1 MLKRTNLVKSRFNL
15 KNFNSNFFPVAFM
28 SFFVFAQIFD
38 GVNAFGIKWVSGVL
52 LVILV
57 AFHALRSEKVITRN
71 WFIFTLLIAFLPL
84 YGLFISSING
94 GLNKFS
100 DTSQLSF
107 AILLFSTIYFHFGD
121 NARLVIKIMIFN
133 LRLLAFLIIAV
144 FLFIFFGDYYPS
156 FFLEKQILV
165 FGERGYGGVT
175 FNYIYFI
182 SSPLLLFLVA
192 YDSYSLN
199 NRVSFFKLFML
210 LLTICALFLSGTR
223 ALIVFAI
230 FSFFFVSFWVGPLTI
245 KFFYT
250 VVAFLTTVLILYF
263 YPDVAFSMFSE
274 ANSASKLSYFNGYWE
289 ILNNLKY
296 FFFGQG
302 FNAHTWS
309 AEFLRMLSSVGNQ
322 GIKTEL
328 TYIELMRVYGVPMG
342 SIVIILLFSL
352 PFKRNVSREY
362 QWLKPAMLMYLILA
376 ATNPYIFSSNGALAL
391 GVYLGFL
398 NINKR
403 VRSV

>member
-1 MLKRTNLVKSRFNL
+1 MEYTTFASFKSL
-15 KNFNSNFFPVAFM
+15 W
-28 SFFVFAQIFD
+28 I
-38 GVNAFGIKWVSGVL
+38 
-52 LVILV
+52 
-57 AFHALRSEKVITRN
+57 
-71 WFIFTLLIAFLPL
+71 
-84 YGLFISSING
+84 
-94 GLNKFS
+94 
-100 DTSQLSF
+100 
-107 AILLFSTIYFHFGD
+107 ILLFPNMYTPSKRFLNATNNVSTVSD
-121 NARLVIKIMIFN
+121 IF
-133 LRLLAFLIIAV
+133 LFPGKSAIGRTRAV

-156 FFLEKQILV
+156 FFLEKQILI
-165 FGERGYGGVT
+165 FGERGYGGTT
-175 FNYIYFI
+175 FNLIYFI

-199 NRVSFFKLFML
+199 NRASIFKLFML
-210 LLTICALFLSGTR
+210 LLTISALFLSGTR
-223 ALIVFAI
+223 ALMVFAI
-230 FSFFFVSFWVGPLTI
+230 SSFFFVSFWLGSLTI
-245 KFFYT
+245 KMFYIAA
-250 VVAFLTTVLILYF
+250 VFLTAALILYF
-263 YPDVAFSMFSE
+263 YPDVVFSMFSE

-352 PFKRNVSREY
+352 PFKRNGPREY
-362 QWLKPAMLMYLILA
+362 QWLKPGLFMYLILA
-376 ATNPYIFSSNGALAL
+376 ATNPYLFSSNGALAL
-391 GVYLGFL
+391 GIYLGFL

-403 VRSV
+403 VGSV